1 MAQNWGENKMR
12 RSQRSCLSPTSIR
25 LGGLLELVQE
35 LCGEV
40 RENVPVIIVSQRA
53 AQRFLPGKS
62 LIGRRLRI
70 GAPADDK
77 ELYTGSATV
86 VGVAKRAHLPGLLL
100 ATGDQE
106 DRLICCTRT
115 CPVGSAKPPAGR

>member
-1 MAQNWGENKMR
+1 
-12 RSQRSCLSPTSIR
+12 
-25 LGGLLELVQE
+25 LVQE

-62 LIGRRLRI
+62 PIGRRLRI
-70 GAPADDK
+70 GAPVDDK
-77 ELYTGSATV
+77 ALYTWAAGL
-86 VGVAKRAHLPGLLL
+86 VGVAKRAHLPCLRL
-100 ATGDQE
+100 ARGDQE

-115 CPVGSAKPPAGR
+115 CPVGSAKPPAGRLLLPAGRGGYN